1 VIELSLLV
9 IVVVSIIAFA
19 VWASRQGSKIGAGKV
34 IADAQ
39 AEIIKD
45 IQTKNEVERDTPVD
59 GAADRLRDSRWNRDR
74 KPLPDRPAT
83 DGRE

>member
-1 VIELSLLV
+1 MIELSLLV
-9 IVVVSIIAFA
+9 IVVLAVLSFA
-19 VWASRQGSKIGAGKV
+19 IWASRQGSKAGAGKV

-45 IQTKNEVERDTPVD
+45 IQTKNEVERTTPVD
-59 GAADRLRDSRWNRDR
+59 GASERLRNSRWNRDR

-83 DGRE
+83 DDRK